1 MQFYDVQIPNRV
13 FLPLI
18 HKRGPIGSIT
28 LDEDTI
34 KELMEMGITV
44 LDAQTGHAL
53 TFQCADSVVE
63 NVDETDDAEEPET
76 STPDEA
82 SSSGDDDDSTTNSQT
97 ENKTTSEAVQAPS
110 NDDTQSTQSDNAEA
124 HNETI
129 ASSSVLDA
137 FNYEMIEGY
146 TGLSKPSRRQIRSAY
161 LNMRLAGKT
170 DDEIYPELNTMRK
183 DLQ

>member
-44 LDAQTGHAL
+44 LDAQTGHAF
-53 TFQCADSVVE
+53 TFQCADGVIE
-63 NVDETDDAEEPET
+63 NVDEVDDAEEPET
-76 STPDEA
+76 SASDE
-82 SSSGDDDDSTTNSQT
+82 DDSTTNSQT
-97 ENKTTSEAVQAPS
+97 ENETPSEDVQAPS
-110 NDDTQSTQSDNAEA
+110 NENAQSTESDDAEVQSDTAANG
-124 HNETI
+124 
-129 ASSSVLDA
+129 SVLDA

-146 TGLSKPSRRQIRSAY
+146 TDLSKASRRQIRSAY